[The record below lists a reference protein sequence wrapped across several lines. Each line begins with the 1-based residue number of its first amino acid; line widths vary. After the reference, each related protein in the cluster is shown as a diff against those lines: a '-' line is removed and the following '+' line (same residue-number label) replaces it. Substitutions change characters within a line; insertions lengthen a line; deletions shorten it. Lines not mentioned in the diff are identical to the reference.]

1 MRQLLHRIT
10 QARRGRFVAGL
21 IIGSLLAG
29 GVAVAAI
36 PNSTTGQIT
45 ACYRTS
51 GYDKGVLRVAEGST
65 CPTGSAKI
73 AWQSKGM
80 RYAGTWSNTGNYSV
94 NDIVAAGGAS
104 YIARRANIGV
114 AVTNPAYWAVVAAKG
129 ATGATGR
136 TGPTHGR
143 TVLTDHVAT
152 TAGGYTQGMALTIG
166 ASGYPVMA
174 WSEVSG
180 EVKVASCHDVA
191 CVQTPTIATIDTG
204 LTSRPEPSLVI
215 GNDGNP
221 VIAFSEYK
229 LEGIGVSFPP
239 VVVACLDPECGQST
253 SHVIDPRSMA
263 MISGALTIGPDGFP
277 TVVYGTQTS
286 GGTLVIAHCSDA
298 TCTAP
303 PTITDIATPNYY
315 WASPA
320 VGADGFLTI
329 AVQAYTTP
337 LGTLSTV
344 HCTNVTCSTHTQATL
359 DATGTK
365 VNGSALAF
373 GVDGAPLIT
382 YTGDDAGTRG
392 LGLARCNNGA
402 CTAANF
408 VSLNPAD
415 DTGQMSA
422 LAIDPDGHPII
433 ATIDSR
439 GAAAKVLITRCSD
452 NTCTAPPTSTTV
464 ATSRSVDI
472 VAIAIGS
479 DGAPIV
485 AYVETDTF
493 KIHLIHLGR
502 STWTAGGYGG

>member
-1 MRQLLHRIT
+1 
-10 QARRGRFVAGL
+10 
-21 IIGSLLAG
+21 
-29 GVAVAAI
+29 
-36 PNSTTGQIT
+36 
-45 ACYRTS
+45 
-51 GYDKGVLRVAEGST
+51 
-65 CPTGSAKI
+65 
-73 AWQSKGM
+73 M
-80 RYAGTWSNTGNYSV
+80 RYAGAWSNTGNYSV

-136 TGPTHGR
+136 SGPTHGR
-143 TVLTDHVAT
+143 SILTDHVVT
-152 TAGGYTQGMALTIG
+152 TAGGFTQGIALAIG
-166 ASGYPVMA
+166 ASGYPVLA

-180 EVKVASCHDVA
+180 DVKVASCHDVA
-191 CVQTPTIATIDTG
+191 CVQTPTIATIDSG

-221 VIAFSEYK
+221 VVAFGEYK
-229 LEGIGVSFPP
+229 HDGLRVVYPP
-239 VVVACLDPECGQST
+239 VVVACLDPECSQST
-253 SHVIDPRSMA
+253 IHVIDARNMGVVT
-263 MISGALTIGPDGFP
+263 GALTIGPDGFP
-277 TVVYGTQTS
+277 TLVYGTQDS
-286 GGTLVIAHCSDA
+286 GGTLVIAHCSDT

-315 WASPA
+315 QARPS

-365 VNGSALAF
+365 VNGAAITF
-373 GVDGAPLIT
+373 GVNGSPLIT

-392 LGLARCNNGA
+392 LGLARCSNAA
-402 CTAANF
+402 CSAA
-408 VSLNPAD
+408 SLVTLNAAD
-415 DTGQMSA
+415 ETGTMSA
-422 LAIDPDGHPII
+422 ITIDPDGRPVI
-433 ATIDSR
+433 ASIDAR
-439 GAAAKVLITRCSD
+439 GATAKVLITQCTD
-452 NTCTAPPTSTTV
+452 TTCTASPTSTTV
-464 ATSRSVDI
+464 ASSRFVDI

-479 DGAPIV
+479 DGAPVV

-493 KIHLIHLGR
+493 KIRLIHLGH
-502 STWTAGGYGG
+502 SSWTAGGYGG